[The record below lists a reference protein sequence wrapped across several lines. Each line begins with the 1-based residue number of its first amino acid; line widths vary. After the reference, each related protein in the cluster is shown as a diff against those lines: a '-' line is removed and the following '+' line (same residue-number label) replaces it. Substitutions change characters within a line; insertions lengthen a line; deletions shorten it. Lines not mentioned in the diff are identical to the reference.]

1 MIQKKNMII
10 EFIIAFI
17 IMTLVLYI
25 FIRRTNNRVIIKL
38 NTIDTV
44 VNITNQ
50 NLKNINE
57 NILFLYPFI
66 DTLNE
71 KSNYSINK
79 QYEIL
84 DSLTINNQLLRK
96 NNKILEQQFDYIK
109 QINRKQNII
118 TDSLKKRRIVYLP

>member
-25 FIRRTNNRVIIKL
+25 FIRRTNNRVVIKL
-38 NTIDTV
+38 NSIDTV

-118 TDSLKKRRIVYLP
+118 TDSLKKRRMVYLP